1 MSSISVFLLDNSN
14 NFKSKTSMKK
24 PSTYKELI
32 NQIKSEFKDM
42 AKNYEIFIID
52 KQKNDIK
59 INSEEKYKLINDEVI
74 YIRELDKKSFKL
86 SVFGNNFKKLTQS
99 KKQKLEEKF
108 SCILCCT
115 FIKNENPYFCYNCQ
129 NIYHEK
135 CLKDWDNKCKSQNKI
150 LSCPNCRKELPIE
163 QWKKKLNFDENRN
176 DVANLMNKIN
186 EYRNDKNLRK
196 NINVLNDN
204 KINEYKKFMEDTK
217 DIFKAILDKLNSLHI
232 LLKLSSNKN
241 LNDLI
246 NKYPNNSENLD
257 LKNLSKIINEELEQ
271 IIFNLKNNKKL
282 NIYQRIITNNQ
293 TGKNNNNTE
302 KRNSMPIIHEI
313 NDKKTLIQFN
323 KDKNKNNNIS
333 SGKNKEELN
342 DNKNI
347 NNIDFKKHTSNF
359 QLNYID
365 HDVIEFENN
374 NNQALALKYFV
385 RKKGNYNIFGKEF
398 VQNNKE
404 FIDLIINGKNNP
416 LIDKYEL
423 TEGENSITMIMK
435 DNLTNL
441 SYMFSFCDSLRD
453 IKDLKNLNVEY
464 VIDFS
469 YMFCGCASISDFSA
483 LQNWNVSRGYNFASM
498 FCNCTKLVDLT
509 PLERWDV
516 SSGIYFQYMFYGCS
530 KLNDLNPLMNW
541 NVSNGVNFVS
551 MFSGCSPNLDTQAL
565 TDYWQG
571 SKEKTCI
578 LI

>member
-293 TGKNNNNTE
+293 TGKNNNNIE
-302 KRNSMPIIHEI
+302 KRNSMPLIHEI
-313 NDKKTLIQFN
+313 NDKNTLIQFN

-374 NNQALALKYFV
+374 NNQALTLKYFV

-530 KLNDLNPLMNW
+530 KLIDLNPLMNW

-565 TDYWQG
+565 TDYWQA

>member
-14 NFKSKTSMKK
+14 NFKSKASMKK
-24 PSTYKELI
+24 PLTYQELI

-135 CLKDWDNKCKSQNKI
+135 CLKDWDSKCKSQNKI

-176 DVANLMNKIN
+176 YVANLMNKIN

-541 NVSNGVNFVS
+541 KVSNGVNFVS

-565 TDYWQG
+565 TDYWQA

>member
-1 MSSISVFLLDNSN
+1 
-14 NFKSKTSMKK
+14 
-24 PSTYKELI
+24 
-32 NQIKSEFKDM
+32 
-42 AKNYEIFIID
+42 
-52 KQKNDIK
+52 
-59 INSEEKYKLINDEVI
+59 
-74 YIRELDKKSFKL
+74 
-86 SVFGNNFKKLTQS
+86 
-99 KKQKLEEKF
+99 
-108 SCILCCT
+108 
-115 FIKNENPYFCYNCQ
+115 
-129 NIYHEK
+129 
-135 CLKDWDNKCKSQNKI
+135 
-150 LSCPNCRKELPIE
+150 
-163 QWKKKLNFDENRN
+163 
-176 DVANLMNKIN
+176 
-186 EYRNDKNLRK
+186 
-196 NINVLNDN
+196 
-204 KINEYKKFMEDTK
+204 MEDTK

-293 TGKNNNNTE
+293 TGKNNNNIE
-302 KRNSMPIIHEI
+302 KRNSMPLIHEI

-323 KDKNKNNNIS
+323 KDRNKKNNIS

-498 FCNCTKLVDLT
+498 FCNCTKLVDLK

-541 NVSNGVNFVS
+541 KVSNGVNFVS

-565 TDYWQG
+565 TDYWQA

>member
-176 DVANLMNKIN
+176 YVANLMNKIN
-186 EYRNDKNLRK
+186 EYRNEKNLKK

-365 HDVIEFENN
+365 HDVVEFENN

-530 KLNDLNPLMNW
+530 KLIDLNPLMNW

-565 TDYWQG
+565 TDYWQA

>member
-150 LSCPNCRKELPIE
+150 LSCPNCRKELPLE

-365 HDVIEFENN
+365 NDVIEFENN

-541 NVSNGVNFVS
+541 KVSNGVNFVS

-565 TDYWQG
+565 TDYWQA

>member
-176 DVANLMNKIN
+176 YVANLMNKIN

-359 QLNYID
+359 QLNYIA

-541 NVSNGVNFVS
+541 KVSNGVNFVS

-565 TDYWQG
+565 TDYWQA